1 MDERSDHDICKDI
14 RRLSP
19 GYEGTYPKET
29 EWMPKGEGTAA
40 KRRCG
45 RFMEIDLKK
54 DLLSRG
60 CPVCDHI
67 EKRLFDFFAHYQFAL
82 ASDEKTQQD
91 FADEGGLCPF
101 HIWQLAEVS
110 SNRGLAK
117 GLPDF
122 LFRTADDLMRLAEDP
137 SQPDSMNHTFI
148 NDSSQCHVCDRL
160 RQLEGEYI
168 HLLADFLQK
177 EDGRQAY
184 LSSHGVC
191 LRHLKLLLA
200 ASRTG
205 EIRRFLLF
213 AAAHRFRD
221 LKKDLNHYAQKEARQ
236 RYALTRDEKDAVRRA
251 LIHMAGAKYVCYL
264 S

>member
-1 MDERSDHDICKDI
+1 
-14 RRLSP
+14 
-19 GYEGTYPKET
+19 
-29 EWMPKGEGTAA
+29 
-40 KRRCG
+40 
-45 RFMEIDLKK
+45 MEINLTKN
-54 DLLSRG
+54 LQTRG

-67 EKRLFDFFAHYQFAL
+67 EEQLFDFFTHYQFAL

-101 HIWQLAEVS
+101 HIWQLAEIS

-148 NDSSQCHVCDRL
+148 NDSSQCHVCDHLL
-160 RQLEGEYI
+160 RIEGEYI
-168 HLLADFLQK
+168 HLLADFIQK

-184 LSSHGVC
+184 LSSQGVC
-191 LRHLKLLLA
+191 LRHLKLLLSE
-200 ASRTG
+200 SRTD

-236 RYALTRDEKDAVRRA
+236 RYALSRDEKDAVRRA